1 MYQAALAL
9 ADVAVLNLQR
19 FLFIRADHNLLS
31 DATTYTITTLHCC
44 VCLPVRAHIF
54 SSSFE
59 ITKIEL

>member
-31 DATTYTITTLHCC
+31 DATITTLHCC